1 MSPAVLPA
9 GHDRHEVL
17 PLGRRIAAELAG
29 EALDPAAALT
39 IADRM
44 GLATLALAVEV
55 EAARRAG
62 TEPMTAEALPALAA
76 ALARFERETATVVI
90 PPAPAVDSPRGHHHA
105 HP

>member
-17 PLGRRIAAELAG
+17 ALGRRIAAELAG

-39 IADRM
+39 MADRVA
-44 GLATLALAVEV
+44 LATLALEVEA

-62 TEPMTAEALPALAA
+62 AEPLSADALPALAA
-76 ALARFERETATVVI
+76 ALARVERETVPVVI
-90 PPAPAVDSPRGHHHA
+90 PPAPAAGSPRGHHHA
-105 HP
+105 HT